1 VPSHPVDFALFGDQF
16 STAAMR
22 AVFDERATLQRWLD
36 VEAAL
41 ALEQAAMGLIPAA
54 AGPAIAAAARVE
66 HLDLDTIRRD
76 LGRTAHPLVPVIRA
90 LEAAAGADG
99 RWVHR
104 GATTQDVLDTALV
117 LQLREAHRLV
127 RADLA
132 ALVSLLADLAL
143 RHRDTP
149 MIGRT
154 HAQPALP
161 ITFGFKVAAWL
172 AETLRHVTRLDEAA
186 PRLLV
191 GQLGGAVGTL
201 AGFGR
206 QGEELQRRVLTRL
219 GLAVPPIAWHAARDS
234 ITEFVALLAMV
245 GGTLARIATEV
256 IELSRAEIAELEEPF
271 SAGKVG
277 SSTMPHKRNPA
288 HAERIVAIGRLLR
301 ALAGSALE
309 TMVTVHERD
318 MSAGRAEWVL
328 VPEAC
333 CLVSGALAWTLY
345 VVRGLRVDP
354 ARMRANL
361 DAVGALLASEAVM
374 LALAARLGR
383 HVAHDVV
390 YEAAM
395 AAQEGGG
402 SFRDRL
408 RADPRV
414 AGALGAEELQG
425 LLDPA
430 GYVGLAGAFVDRVV
444 AEAAR
449 VKAS

>member
-1 VPSHPVDFALFGDQF
+1 MPSHPIDFALFGDQF

-41 ALEQAAMGLIPAA
+41 ALEQAALGLIPAG
-54 AGPAIAAAARVE
+54 AGAAIAAAATVE
-66 HLDLDTIRRD
+66 RLDLDAVRRD

-90 LEAAAGADG
+90 LEVAAGEHG
-99 RWVHR
+99 RWVHH
-104 GATTQDVLDTALV
+104 GATTQDVLDTALI
-117 LQLREAHRLV
+117 LQLRDAHGLL
-127 RADLA
+127 RADLV
-132 ALVSLLADLAL
+132 ALVGLLADLAA
-143 RHRDTP
+143 RHRDTV
-149 MIGRT
+149 MVGRT

-161 ITFGFKVAAWL
+161 ITFGFKVAGWL
-172 AETLRHVTRLDEAA
+172 AETMRHVERLDQSA

-201 AGFGR
+201 AGFGDR
-206 QGEELQRRVLTRL
+206 GAELQRRVMARL
-219 GLAVPPIAWHAARDS
+219 GLGVPPIAWHAARDAV
-234 ITEFVALLAMV
+234 TEFVTGLALV
-245 GGTLARIATEV
+245 GGTLARIANEV
-256 IELSRAEIAELEEPF
+256 IELGRAEIAELEEPF
-271 SAGKVG
+271 LAGKVG

-301 ALAGSALE
+301 ALAGAALE
-309 TMVTVHERD
+309 TMVAAHERD

-333 CLVSGALAWTLY
+333 CLASGALAWTLH
-345 VVRGLRVDP
+345 VARGLRVDP

-361 DAVGALLASEAVM
+361 DAVGPVLASEAVM
-374 LALAARLGR
+374 LGLTARLGR
-383 HVAHDVV
+383 DLAHEVV

-395 AAQEGGG
+395 ASHEGHGR
-402 SFRDRL
+402 FRDRL
-408 RADPRV
+408 LADPRV
-414 AGALGAEELQG
+414 AAALGGKAPDA

-430 GYVGLAGAFVDRVV
+430 SYVGLAGAFVDRVV

-449 VKAS
+449 VKG